1 MLRHHPQA
9 DPDWEQQAVATIR
22 MWRHLDADET
32 RRLLD
37 QARTLDR
44 TRHWEGLDGFEIT
57 PTMRARIA
65 ARACLLTVNIGL
77 DLLTDVSAILVAP
90 TSQVRW
96 IRQGAGGSMV
106 TESEGCLLGEA
117 MLHGPVRIAW
127 DRVETEETAHVSSS
141 VIIHEFAHKVDMA
154 DGTANGTP
162 PIGPRDRAHRF
173 DRALDQAWQR
183 LLDGEPASPLRAY
196 AMTNRA
202 EMFAVATEAFFLQP
216 TGLEDR
222 FRPLYLALSDF
233 YRQHP
238 QARNQIDP

>member
-1 MLRHHPQA
+1 MLRHHPQT
-9 DPDWEQQAVATIR
+9 DPDWEQEAVATVR
-22 MWRHLDADET
+22 MWRHLGPDET
-32 RRLLD
+32 RRLLE
-37 QARTLDR
+37 QARTLDH
-44 TRHWEGLDGFEIT
+44 TRHWEGLGGIEIT

-90 TSQVRW
+90 TSHVRS

-127 DRVETEETAHVSSS
+127 DRVETEETAVGSSS

-154 DGTANGTP
+154 DGMANGTP
-162 PIGPRDRAHRF
+162 PIGPRQRAHQF
-173 DRALDQAWQR
+173 DRALDQAWQHLR
-183 LLDGEPASPLRAY
+183 DGEPASPLRTY

-202 EMFAVATEAFFLQP
+202 EMFAVASEAFFLQP
-216 TGLEDR
+216 LELKDR

-238 QARNQIDP
+238 LVGRQTDS